1 VALDGEYHHAMNSVT
16 APHGRIGRAGVP
28 GALALALLLGGC
40 GSGTKTVSASS
51 APPTPQTQPAHTASA
66 PAKKPAPASSAPST
80 GGSHATTSTRSA
92 PEPAF
97 TEREHGGQGL
107 RAATAVLRA
116 RGFTPANTA
125 DYHPSQA
132 LEVLIGMHAGSG
144 DGYGQQ
150 AFFFVNGRYIG
161 TDASQPS
168 ATLKV
173 VSQGDTELTLAYPLY
188 RSGDPLCCPRGGQRR
203 VRFQLNNG
211 KLTAL
216 DPIPPLS
223 SKTGLSRY

>member
-1 VALDGEYHHAMNSVT
+1 MKSITTHAAVLTAAALGLSL
-16 APHGRIGRAGVP
+16 
-28 GALALALLLGGC
+28 GAC
-40 GSGTKTVSASS
+40 GSGTKTVSVSGAPTTGQARPAQS
-51 APPTPQTQPAHTASA
+51 ATS
-66 PAKKPAPASSAPST
+66 PAKSPAPATSAPRE
-80 GGSHATTSTRSA
+80 GGSQAATGTRSA

-97 TEREHGGQGL
+97 TERERTGHGL
-107 RAATAVLRA
+107 TAATAVLRA

-132 LEVLIGMHAGSG
+132 LEVLVGVRTGSG

-168 ATLKV
+168 AGLRV
-173 VSQGDTELTLAYPLY
+173 VGQSDTEVTLSYPLY
-188 RSGDPLCCPRGGQRR
+188 RSRDPLCCPGGGQAR
-203 VRFQLNNG
+203 VHFQLNNG